1 MRLTELSREKE
12 VAEEI
17 KSARESAKQTAEDQ
31 ERLLLDA
38 WQEQR
43 RQLDQE
49 QEAADRQL
57 AEQTFFRL
65 DVDSDGK

>member
-1 MRLTELSREKE
+1 MRLTELSRERA

-17 KSARESAKQTAEDQ
+17 KSAREAAKQTAEDQ

-43 RQLDQE
+43 RQLEQE